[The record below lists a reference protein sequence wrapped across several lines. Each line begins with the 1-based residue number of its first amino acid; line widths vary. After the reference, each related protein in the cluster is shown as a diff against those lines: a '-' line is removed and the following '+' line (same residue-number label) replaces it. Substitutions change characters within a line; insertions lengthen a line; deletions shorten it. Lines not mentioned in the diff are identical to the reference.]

1 MRSFGKKLIRAGHFY
16 LKYVKNFT
24 WLPIRLQVSS
34 PERIFENEFDVL
46 YGRVAMAKAR
56 SLSDLGLNLLR
67 EWQIGPY
74 SRKFS
79 TNRSTISSQ
88 ISGNLSRFSILSLR
102 FPKSDRLLI
111 WLSVVKQ
118 NKVFPSTFEVA
129 MLFQYFQ
136 GICRGRTCV
145 ATFDRS
151 DIRGLFTARPVF
163 IAELPLSSSG
173 SSVNLIP

>member
-1 MRSFGKKLIRAGHFY
+1 MDLFVENFREYGPIFRSR
-16 LKYVKNFT
+16 
-24 WLPIRLQVSS
+24 
-34 PERIFENEFDVL
+34 
-46 YGRVAMAKAR
+46 
-56 SLSDLGLNLLR
+56 
-67 EWQIGPY
+67 
-74 SRKFS
+74 
-79 TNRSTISSQ
+79 
-88 ISGNLSRFSILSLR
+88 SRFI
-102 FPKSDRLLI
+102 PKSDRLLI